1 MKDTSPKLKV
11 GGGFWGGLVF
21 FALLLGACWLLA
33 VKAVLPVRYAL
44 MGAGLLLLFALCVLP
59 DAAFSYLLTEE
70 TVTVFFFDM
79 KIAVVPWEQVHWMVT
94 FQSTRYSEI
103 YRLTLFLEDV
113 ERPAVFSSR
122 LLDWLTEE
130 QDTHAF
136 TLSEEYIMSQVLL
149 VCCPNPPLD
158 SNFAPE
164 RDYAALTPDNILTPE
179 QKKRRERFAM
189 LLFCLGIACLPAFYA
204 VLILP
209 SLEFILESFS
219 GVVLILAVGL
229 VSLLCGQALANQ
241 TPRSFAAEV
250 LHRRIRRE
258 HPECIME

>member
-21 FALLLGACWLLA
+21 FALLLGACWLLV

-70 TVTVFFFDM
+70 TVTVFFFDV
-79 KIAVVPWEQVHWMVT
+79 KIAVVPWERVYWSVT
-94 FQSTRYSEI
+94 YEHSRYSES
-103 YRLTLFLEDV
+103 YPLLLFLEDV

-130 QDTHAF
+130 EDTHAF
-136 TLSEEYIMSQVLL
+136 PLSEEYIMSQVLL
-149 VCCPNPPLD
+149 VCCPNQPLPT
-158 SNFAPE
+158 NYVPE

-204 VLILP
+204 VLVLP

-219 GVVLILAVGL
+219 GVVLMVGL

-241 TPRSFAAEV
+241 SPRSFAAEV
-250 LHRRIRRE
+250 FQRRLRRE
-258 HPECIME
+258 HPESFIQ